1 MKIST
6 IISFKQML
14 IKEPSCLKHLA
25 EYLDDRMLQECRFC
39 RLRVAR
45 TQHHPVSRQLTC
57 FLQQAWDKQ

>member
-1 MKIST
+1 
-6 IISFKQML
+6 ML